1 MPLSVLLAS
10 IFIIYR
16 NSLTRYLSTIPV
28 TCLLHLLQ
36 VPYRLSTVIIKSYP
50 HITPTSQHFS
60 CGLFGIYTQDIVN
73 IVLLIIS
80 VLHSYP
86 HFYVV

>member
-10 IFIIYR
+10 IFIIDR
-16 NSLTRYLSTIPV
+16 NSLTCYLSIIPV

-36 VPYRLSTVIIKSYP
+36 VLYRLSTVIIKSYP

-60 CGLFGIYTQDIVN
+60 CGLFGNYPQD
-73 IVLLIIS
+73 LLILYS
-80 VLHSYP
+80 
-86 HFYVV
+86 